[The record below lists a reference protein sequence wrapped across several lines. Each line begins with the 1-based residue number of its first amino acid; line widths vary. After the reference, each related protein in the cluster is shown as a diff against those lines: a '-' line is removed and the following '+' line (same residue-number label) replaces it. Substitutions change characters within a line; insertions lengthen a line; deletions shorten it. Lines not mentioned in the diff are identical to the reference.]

1 MDHWF
6 TLVGDLIHLAD
17 SLAALAAAALAL
29 IGTRSRR
36 TDDHDEDASAQ

>member
-17 SLAALAAAALAL
+17 SLAALAAAALGL

-36 TDDHDEDASAQ
+36 TDDHPDDAGGQ